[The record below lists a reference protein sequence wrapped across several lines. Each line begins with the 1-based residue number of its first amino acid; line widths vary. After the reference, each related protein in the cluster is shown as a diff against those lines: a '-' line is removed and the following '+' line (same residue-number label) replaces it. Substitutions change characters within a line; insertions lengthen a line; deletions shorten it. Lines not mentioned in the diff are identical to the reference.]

1 MYTIPKS
8 MRFTIII
15 FLSFFICTLQAQ
27 DYFKVELEKRS
38 PGVQDLVRSF
48 EGFPVIPFMA
58 EDMNGNNQNLAAL
71 SGDKYTIL
79 YFWNLNCPTCLDQL
93 DDLNL
98 LSKNFKNKLD
108 IISLVDEDKKTIFDY
123 SQTRP
128 IDFSIIPNSKTLAE
142 GPYAGDLGYP
152 RIFIVDDYGL
162 IRWVFAKESFDNGMD
177 TYRVMETLLTQLEKE
192 KN

>member
-1 MYTIPKS
+1 MKYLIGLALT
-8 MRFTIII
+8 
-15 FLSFFICTLQAQ
+15 LFFFNLNAQ

-58 EDMNGNNQNLAAL
+58 EDMNGNPQNLAEL

-79 YFWNLNCPTCLDQL
+79 YFWNLDCPTCLDQL

-98 LSKNFKNKLD
+98 LSQNFKNKLD
-108 IISLVDEDKKTIFDY
+108 IISLVDEDKRTIFDY
-123 SQTRP
+123 SQKRP

-162 IRWVFAKESFDNGMD
+162 VRWVFAKDSFENGMD

-192 KN
+192 KH